1 MSFNKT
7 FSHLILLLALAAFG
21 AGLIYFPSW
30 IIEQYHRIS
39 SVGAVWGALYLI
51 VVGVGT
57 LLLVGS
63 ALWIVWKLWG
73 NTIAKRLRSDRRNRN
88 PSQMSNQQKS
98 SEIDENLALMES
110 LKTDNADAALRTEID
125 PLVRE
130 MVEKR
135 QSQTLE
141 IVAFGTISSGKSSV
155 LNLLAGREVFA
166 TDVRGGTTTARHQ
179 IEWPGMDR
187 VVLVDTPGLGEIDGE
202 QHVWIA
208 ADSAKDADLVLLV
221 VDGPLRE
228 SEHQLLQK
236 LASMEK
242 RIVVCLNK
250 SDWYQSEDRQKLV
263 GQIQQQTRDWVEPS
277 EIVSVQSQTGQRIRR
292 RVLAAGDEVEES
304 VAVEP
309 DIEPLAECL
318 LRVLS
323 REGKE
328 LLLANVLLQSRG
340 LLQKAKDRVQESI
353 DERAR
358 RIVDK
363 YMWTSAGVAAVNPFP
378 IVDLIAGVGISTKM
392 VLDLAEVYQ
401 QRVDLETAS
410 KWIGQMG
417 KVLIGV
423 VGYTGA
429 SVAVAAVV
437 ASLLKVA
444 PVFGTLAGN
453 ALQGTVQA
461 LLTKWVGAVF
471 VEYFRNQM
479 QTPEGGLAGLA
490 RREWDKLT
498 TLSELRKLI
507 QTARERFSS

>member
-1 MSFNKT
+1 
-7 FSHLILLLALAAFG
+7 
-21 AGLIYFPSW
+21 
-30 IIEQYHRIS
+30 
-39 SVGAVWGALYLI
+39 
-51 VVGVGT
+51 
-57 LLLVGS
+57 
-63 ALWIVWKLWG
+63 
-73 NTIAKRLRSDRRNRN
+73 
-88 PSQMSNQQKS
+88 
-98 SEIDENLALMES
+98 
-110 LKTDNADAALRTEID
+110 
-125 PLVRE
+125 
-130 MVEKR
+130 
-135 QSQTLE
+135 
-141 IVAFGTISSGKSSV
+141 
-155 LNLLAGREVFA
+155 
-166 TDVRGGTTTARHQ
+166 
-179 IEWPGMDR
+179 
-187 VVLVDTPGLGEIDGE
+187 VLVDTPGLGEIDGE

-363 YMWTSAGVAAVNPFP
+363 YMWTSAGGAAVNPFP